1 MVERSQLT
9 SSFSRPRSGAQR
21 SLVRWLWFC
30 VDLLVV
36 IVATVFAALIS
47 EGTLEVIGLFRG
59 TSGAV
64 VALIA
69 TVQLIVFQRRG
80 LYRTVVRYSGIE
92 TLVTVAI
99 GVGMAI
105 IIAVVFTYFLR
116 LPNTGGLGRTFLVIY
131 GFSAMTLSGGARL
144 MVRVAIEQRAMADAK
159 AVLIYGSGSLA
170 EQVLHELR
178 SKKDLR
184 PAGLIDDDPARMG
197 AIMRGSKVLGRLDDL
212 PHLLDE
218 IKPVM
223 LVIAER
229 NFPQARIKSIFQTCM
244 DHGVRLKTV
253 DGSTLQASASVSMND
268 LALEDLL
275 RRPLRQ
281 LDSESVKLMLD
292 RKRVMVTGGGGSI
305 GSELCRQIGAA
316 GVREII
322 IIDHSEFNLYQIN
335 NDLRIR
341 FPKVV
346 IRPILATL
354 SDHDTLDMLMANHRP
369 HIIFHAAAYKHVPMV
384 EENPFLGMANNLGGF
399 ANLLRIAIAH
409 RIEQL
414 VMISTDKA
422 VRPTNVMGAS
432 KRACEVLMQNVNP
445 GLTRLCAVRFGNVLG
460 SSGSVIPYFLDQI
473 RRGGP
478 VTVTHPDVT
487 RYFMLLPEAVELVL
501 QAGAISNP
509 GEIFI
514 LDMGEPVR
522 IVNLARQL
530 IFMTG
535 HVPDRDI
542 FITFSGLRPG
552 EKLYEELLIDDT
564 ENSTKIP
571 GITIARSTRRDY
583 AEIASL
589 VNDLLEACHKR
600 DLQKFIFLT
609 SKLVPEWI
617 PSAEFNDFSN
627 GATDTFR
634 AQGNDEP
641 DSRLSFP
648 GNHLAALDLPD
659 GQRPR
664 QSATDLEE
672 RIRRPDD
679 IEPSSERFNSTDF
692 ITDGDNAGKTT
703 S

>member
-1 MVERSQLT
+1 MVDRSQLT
-9 SSFSRPRSGAQR
+9 SSFSRPRSGVQR
-21 SLVRWLWFC
+21 SLVRWMWFG
-30 VDLLVV
+30 VDLLIVL
-36 IVATVFAALIS
+36 VATVCAALLS
-47 EGTLEVIGLFRG
+47 EGTQEVSGLFHG
-59 TSGAV
+59 ASGAI

-69 TVQLIVFQRRG
+69 MAQLLVFQRRG

-99 GVGMAI
+99 GVAIAI
-105 IIAVVFTYFLR
+105 IVAVVTTYFLR

-144 MVRVAIEQRAMADAK
+144 VARMAIEQRAKADAK
-159 AVLIYGSGSLA
+159 PVLIYGSGSLA

-184 PAGLIDDDPARMG
+184 LAGLLDDDPARMG
-197 AIMRGSKVLGRLDDL
+197 AIMRGCKVLGRLEDL
-212 PHLLDE
+212 PRLLEE

-229 NFPQARIKSIFQTCM
+229 NFPQARIKSIFQVCM

-253 DGSTLQASASVSMND
+253 DGSNLNASASMSMND

-275 RRPLRQ
+275 RRPPRK
-281 LDSESVKLMLD
+281 LDRESVKLMLD
-292 RKRVMVTGGGGSI
+292 RKRVIVTGGGGSI

-316 GVREII
+316 GAREII
-322 IIDHSEFNLYQIN
+322 VIDHSEFNLYQIN
-335 NDLRIR
+335 NDLRVR
-341 FPKVV
+341 FPKVI

-354 SDHDTLDMLMANHRP
+354 SDYDTLDMLMANHRP

-399 ANLLRIAIAH
+399 ANLLKIAIAH
-409 RIEQL
+409 RVEQL

-432 KRACEVLMQNVNP
+432 KRACEVLMQNIDP
-445 GLTRLCAVRFGNVLG
+445 GQTRLCAVRFGNVLG
-460 SSGSVIPYFLDQI
+460 SSGSVIPYFLEQI

-478 VTVTHPDVT
+478 VTVTHPEVT

-501 QAGAISNP
+501 QAGAIAHP

-542 FITFSGLRPG
+542 LITFSGLRPG

-564 ENSTKIP
+564 ENSTKLP

-583 AEIASL
+583 AEIAAL
-589 VNDLLEACHKR
+589 VHDLLEACSKR
-600 DLQKFIFLT
+600 DLQRFIFLT

-617 PSAEFNDFSN
+617 PSAEFNDFSD
-627 GATDTFR
+627 GATDAFR
-634 AQGNDEP
+634 ALGGDGA
-641 DSRLSFP
+641 DSRRSIPSNALSTLVPP
-648 GNHLAALDLPD
+648 G
-659 GQRPR
+659 GQSSR
-664 QSATDLEE
+664 QSGAVLDE
-672 RIRRPDD
+672 RVRQGEDV
-679 IEPSSERFNSTDF
+679 EPSSDAFVSTDF
-692 ITDGDNAGKTT
+692 IMDGDNAEKTT
-703 S
+703 G